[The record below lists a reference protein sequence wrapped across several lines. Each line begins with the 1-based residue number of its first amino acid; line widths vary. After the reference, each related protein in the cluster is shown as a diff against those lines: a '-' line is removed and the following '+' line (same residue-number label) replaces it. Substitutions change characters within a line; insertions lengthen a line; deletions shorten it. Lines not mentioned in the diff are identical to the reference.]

1 MSDQDP
7 QQDQP
12 QAPTPAEPER
22 HADAVPSEAELQRV
36 ATPATVRRAPKLSVF
51 MTVGGLLGILIALV
65 LVQVTA
71 SDGARGSDGAGFISV
86 FDGLGSVRF
95 LVGLA
100 LGVFGAL
107 AGGAVA
113 VVLDRRSAR
122 KR

>member
-1 MSDQDP
+1 MSDQKP

-12 QAPTPAEPER
+12 QTPTPAEPE
-22 HADAVPSEAELQRV
+22 HADAVPTEAELQRV
-36 ATPATVRRAPKLSVF
+36 ATPATVRRAPKVSVF
-51 MTVGGLLGILIALV
+51 MTLGALLGILIALV

-71 SDGARGSDGAGFISV
+71 SGGARGSDGAGFISL

-100 LGVFGAL
+100 LGVFGAF